1 MGGAD
6 AGANNATLPE
16 MSVKNYVKYGG
27 GAGKSFGNITGYGDV
42 YFISGGRRSVS
53 LNAGIFVLLSKI

>member
-6 AGANNATLPE
+6 AGANNAALPE

-42 YFISGGRRSVS
+42 YFISGGRLFRRQPCCC
-53 LNAGIFVLLSKI
+53 GQQQ